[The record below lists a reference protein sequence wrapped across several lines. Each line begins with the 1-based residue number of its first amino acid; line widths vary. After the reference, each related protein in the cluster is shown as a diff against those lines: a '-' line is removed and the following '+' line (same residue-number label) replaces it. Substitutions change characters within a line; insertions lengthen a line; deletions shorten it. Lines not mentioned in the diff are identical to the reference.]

1 MMDNKYQP
9 LHDTIG
15 LMAGTKVRRTERPG
29 EQFDIPEKPRY
40 RRIRS
45 LLTVVLTGI
54 MLSFRPM

>member
-15 LMAGTKVRRTERPG
+15 LMAGTKVRRTQRPG
-29 EQFDIPEKPRY
+29 EQFDIPEKPRH